1 MMGEAVGTEKA
12 VEIIDIYT
20 HKVEKRLDRL
30 TYLVFIVIPLLL
42 IIAMQ
47 LGALIIYLFNS
58 PSWVWAMAKW
68 KQEWLKEIDLLEED
82 EFSILNIKLLYEDEN
97 IIMYQGQL
105 SYSKEYGRYLP

>member
-1 MMGEAVGTEKA
+1 MMGEAVATEKA

-30 TYLVFIVIPLLL
+30 GTYLVFIVIPLLL

-58 PSWVWAMAKW
+58 S
-68 KQEWLKEIDLLEED
+68 
-82 EFSILNIKLLYEDEN
+82 
-97 IIMYQGQL
+97 
-105 SYSKEYGRYLP
+105 

>member
-30 TYLVFIVIPLLL
+30 GTDLVFIVIPLLL

-58 PSWVWAMAKW
+58 S
-68 KQEWLKEIDLLEED
+68 
-82 EFSILNIKLLYEDEN
+82 
-97 IIMYQGQL
+97 
-105 SYSKEYGRYLP
+105 